1 MFYVYRFVA
10 GSCEDQTIEIGEAAT
25 RLEARDLAMREGGD
39 QIQEGRDGEVENID
53 RGLWSASVRRRIE
66 TEESSIFP

>member
-1 MFYVYRFVA
+1 MFYVHRFVA
-10 GSCEDQTIEIGEAAT
+10 GSEDQTIEIGSAET

-53 RGLWSASVRRRIE
+53 RRLWSPGVKRSVEHEE
-66 TEESSIFP
+66 TNIFP